1 MKEINGDI
9 TKDLLVNLGFVKEF
23 STPEE
28 SGEKNGFYY
37 YCYDVG
43 GNCLL
48 ITDSNTESD
57 GNYSVE
63 IFEHEKIKITNY
75 VDLVDLV
82 RILKRSVVK

>member
-1 MKEINGDI
+1 MGKINSDI
-9 TKDLLVNLGFVKEF
+9 TKDLLMNLGFIEEF

-28 SGEKNGFYY
+28 SGEENGFYY

-48 ITDSNTESD
+48 ITDSNTEND

-63 IFEHEKIKITNY
+63 FFENEKIKITNY

-82 RILKRSVVK
+82 RLLKRSVVK